1 MTEPLFV
8 VGTTGITVTMAA
20 LAGGALALVLLAVIA
35 VMVAR
40 AGSRRTEQAE
50 REALRAEATD
60 QRLSGQIGDI
70 ARLQAEAVGR
80 LHAMHEALAGRQ
92 AELALS
98 VNERLDAVSRS
109 LGQSIQTTTQNTVEN
124 LQKLNERLAV
134 IDTAQKTIADLSQR
148 TIPDLALQVTSLQN
162 VLSNKQTR
170 GAFGQAQLEALIADV
185 LPKGAYA
192 FQHTLSNNTRPDCAV
207 FLPDAGPLVI
217 DAKFPLEAVNSL
229 RDAATEEERRQATQ
243 RVRQDIAKHV
253 TDIAGKYLIP
263 GETQDI
269 ALMFIPSESVYA
281 ELHERFDDVVQRAQ
295 RARVMIVSPT
305 LMVMAIQVI
314 KQVRKD
320 AQMRE
325 AADQIRGEVG
335 QMMKDVRLLGERVR
349 KLQQHFGHT
358 GKDIDD
364 ILTSAGRIE
373 KRAGRIEALDFDDDA
388 SKAGASGADVLPS
401 PIARRL
407 SAAE

>member
-20 LAGGALALVLLAVIA
+20 LAGGALALVLLAVIV

>member
-1 MTEPLFV
+1 MNDILLV
-8 VGTTGITVTMAA
+8 VGSAEITVATAA
-20 LAGGALALVLLAVIA
+20 MAGGALALALLAVIA
-35 VMVAR
+35 VLVAR
-40 AGSRRTEQAE
+40 AGSYRAAQAE
-50 REALRAEATD
+50 RDAQRADETDLRLNT
-60 QRLSGQIGDI
+60 QIGDI
-70 ARLQAEAVGR
+70 ARLQAEAAGR

-92 AELALS
+92 AELARS
-98 VNERLDAVSRS
+98 VNERLDAVSQS
-109 LGQSIQTTTQNTVEN
+109 LGQSIQTTTRNTVEN

-134 IDTAQKTIADLSQR
+134 IDTAQKTIADLSQK
-148 TIPDLALQVTSLQN
+148 TIPDLASQVTSLQN

-229 RDAATEEERRQATQ
+229 RDAVTEDERKQATQ

-253 TDIAGKYLIP
+253 TDIASKYLIP

-314 KQVRKD
+314 KQIRKD

-335 QMMKDVRLLGERVR
+335 HMMKDVRLLGERVR
-349 KLQQHFGHT
+349 KLQQHFGQT
-358 GKDIDD
+358 GKDIED

-373 KRAGRIEALDFDDDA
+373 KRAGRIEALDFDDDTPRA
-388 SKAGASGADVLPS
+388 DSSKAEVLPS